1 MLYNICFFVLQARLR
16 EISKLDQW
24 LQSAV
29 REGDPQ
35 AMQAV
40 CATQWRLCL
49 PLLQPKFR
57 KYIRTPLLNVAK
69 VLEEMTRCKSSI
81 QACMCV

>member
-1 MLYNICFFVLQARLR
+1 M
-16 EISKLDQW
+16 
-24 LQSAV
+24 

-40 CATQWRLCL
+40 CATQWTFCL

-57 KYIRTPLLNVAK
+57 KYIRTPLLNVAN
-69 VLEEMTRCKSSI
+69 VLEEIQRCESSV
-81 QACMCV
+81 QSCMCI

>member
-1 MLYNICFFVLQARLR
+1 MSSFYMLFFFVLQARLK
-16 EISKLDQW
+16 EITKLDQC
-24 LQSAV
+24 LQTAV

-40 CATQWRLCL
+40 CATQWTICL

-57 KYIRTPLLNVAK
+57 KYIRTPLLNVAI
-69 VLEEMTRCKSSI
+69 VLEEIQRCKRSI
-81 QACMCV
+81 